1 MRAVVCR
8 AFGPPEDLEFGELPA
23 PAPGPGEVAIRV
35 EAAGV
40 SFADTLMIRDLH
52 QNKHELPFAPGMEV
66 AGRVAETGAG
76 VEGLSPGDR
85 AMALVYDGGH
95 AEYAVAPAAE
105 TFPLPESVSMPVA
118 AALGAAYLTAH
129 AGLFWEARLQPGE
142 TLLVL
147 GAGGG
152 TGLAAVEV
160 GKALGAR
167 VVAAASTAEKC
178 ALAEERGAD
187 AVVTY
192 PAESIRERAMA
203 ETGGE
208 GCDAVFDP
216 VGGALF
222 EESFRSLGWG
232 GRHIVVGFAG
242 GGAVPAFRANHLLV
256 KNRAALGLAL
266 FNYRKRRPDRLRAS
280 ADALLAWAAAGRI
293 RPHIA
298 AELPLAEAPAAL
310 RAIMDRKAAGR
321 LVLRPQPVG
330 SPSAPSP

>member
-8 AFGPPEDLEFGELPA
+8 AFGPPEELEAGELPV
-23 PAPGPGEVAIRV
+23 PASGAGEVVIRV

-66 AGRVAETGAG
+66 AGRVTETGAG

-85 AMALVYDGGH
+85 VMALVYDGGH

-105 TFPLPESVSMPVA
+105 TFLVPDGVSMTAA

-129 AGLFWEARLQPGE
+129 AGLFWEARLEAGE

-160 GKALGAR
+160 GKALGVR
-167 VVAAASTAEKC
+167 VIAAASTAEKC

-187 AVVTY
+187 AVAVY
-192 PAESIRERAMA
+192 PAESIRERVMA
-203 ETGGE
+203 ETGGK

-242 GGAVPAFRANHLLV
+242 GAVPAFKANHLLV

-266 FNYRKRRPDRLRAS
+266 FNYRKRRPDQLRAS
-280 ADALLAWAAAGRI
+280 AEALLGWAADGRI
-293 RPHIA
+293 RPHIS
-298 AELPLAEAPAAL
+298 AELPLEEAPAAL

-321 LVLRPQPVG
+321 MILRP
-330 SPSAPSP
+330 

>member
-8 AFGPPEDLEFGELPA
+8 AFGPPEGLEPGELPA
-23 PAPGPGEVAIRV
+23 PEPGAGEVAIRV

-52 QNKHELPFAPGMEV
+52 QNKHKPPFAPGMEV
-66 AGRVAETGAG
+66 AGRVTGTGAG
-76 VEGLSPGDR
+76 AAGFSPGDR
-85 AMALVYDGGH
+85 VMALVYDGGH
-95 AEYAVAPAAE
+95 AECAVAPAAE
-105 TFPLPESVSMPVA
+105 TFPVPEGVSMTAA

-129 AGLFWEARLQPGE
+129 AGLFWEARLEAGE

-152 TGLAAVEV
+152 AGLAAVEV

-192 PAESIRERAMA
+192 PADSIRERVMA

-208 GCDAVFDP
+208 GCGAVFDP

-242 GGAVPAFRANHLLV
+242 GAVPAFRANRLLV

-280 ADALLAWAAAGRI
+280 AEALLGWAAAGRI
-293 RPHIA
+293 RPHVSS
-298 AELPLAEAPAAL
+298 ELPLEEAPAAL
-310 RAIMDRKAAGR
+310 RAIMDRKATGR
-321 LVLRPQPVG
+321 LILRP
-330 SPSAPSP
+330 

>member
-8 AFGPPEDLEFGELPA
+8 AFGPPEELEYGELPA
-23 PAPGPGEVAIRV
+23 PEPGPGEVAIRV

-76 VEGLSPGDR
+76 VEGFSPGDR
-85 AMALVYDGGH
+85 VMALVYDGGH
-95 AEYAVAPAAE
+95 AERAVAPAAE
-105 TFPLPESVSMPVA
+105 TFPLPDGVSMPAA

-167 VVAAASTAEKC
+167 VIAAASTAEKC
-178 ALAEERGAD
+178 ALARERGAD

-192 PAESIRERAMA
+192 PADSIRERAMA

-216 VGGALF
+216 VGGDALRGELPF
-222 EESFRSLGWG
+222 ARLGRAACRGRLRRRGGPGLQGEPPAGEEPR
-232 GRHIVVGFAG
+232 RARP
-242 GGAVPAFRANHLLV
+242 GAVQLPQAPAGPPARLG
-256 KNRAALGLAL
+256 RGAAGLG
-266 FNYRKRRPDRLRAS
+266 R
-280 ADALLAWAAAGRI
+280 AGRI

-298 AELPLAEAPAAL
+298 AELPLEEAPAAL

-321 LVLRPQPVG
+321 LILRP
-330 SPSAPSP
+330 

>member
-8 AFGPPEDLEFGELPA
+8 AFGPPEELETGELPA
-23 PAPGPGEVAIRV
+23 PEPGPGEVAIRV

-40 SFADTLMIRDLH
+40 SCADTLMIRDLH
-52 QNKHELPFAPGMEV
+52 QNKHKLPFAPGMEV

-76 VEGLSPGDR
+76 VEGLSPGHR
-85 AMALVYDGGH
+85 VMALVYDGGH
-95 AEYAVAPAAE
+95 AECAVAPAAE
-105 TFPLPESVSMPVA
+105 TFRLPDGVSMPA
-118 AALGAAYLTAH
+118 AAA
-129 AGLFWEARLQPGE
+129 
-142 TLLVL
+142 L

-167 VVAAASTAEKC
+167 VIAAASTAEKC
-178 ALAEERGAD
+178 ALARERGAD

-192 PAESIRERAMA
+192 PAESVRERVMA

-232 GRHIVVGFAG
+232 GRHVVVGFAG
-242 GGAVPAFRANHLLV
+242 GAIPAFKANRLLV

-266 FNYRKRRPDRLRAS
+266 FNYRKRRPDRLR
-280 ADALLAWAAAGRI
+280 DWAAAGRI
-293 RPHIA
+293 RPHVSS
-298 AELPLAEAPAAL
+298 ELPLEEAPAAL
-310 RAIMDRKAAGR
+310 RAIMDRRAAGR
-321 LVLRPQPVG
+321 LVLRP
-330 SPSAPSP
+330 

>member
-8 AFGPPEDLEFGELPA
+8 AFGPPEDLEIGELPA
-23 PAPGPGEVAIRV
+23 PEPGPSEVAVRV

-85 AMALVYDGGH
+85 VMALVYDGGH
-95 AEYAVAPAAE
+95 AECAVAPAAE
-105 TFPLPESVSMPVA
+105 VFPVPDGVSMTAA

-129 AGLFWEARLQPGE
+129 AGLFWEARLEAGE

-167 VVAAASTAEKC
+167 VIAAASTAEKC

-192 PAESIRERAMA
+192 PADSIRERAMA

-216 VGGALF
+216 VGGDLF

-232 GRHIVVGFAG
+232 GRHVVVGFA

-280 ADALLAWAAAGRI
+280 AEALLDWAATGRI

-298 AELPLAEAPAAL
+298 AELPLEEAPAAL

-321 LVLRPQPVG
+321 LILRP
-330 SPSAPSP
+330 

>member
-8 AFGPPEDLEFGELPA
+8 AFGPPEMLEFAELPA
-23 PAPGPGEVAIRV
+23 PDPGPGEVAIQV

-52 QNKHELPFAPGMEV
+52 QNKHTLPFAAGMEV

-76 VEGLSPGDR
+76 AEGLAPGDR
-85 AMALVYDGGH
+85 VMALVYDGGH
-95 AEYAVAPAAE
+95 AERAVAPAAE
-105 TFPLPESVSMPVA
+105 TFPLPDTVSMATA

-129 AGLFWEARLQPGE
+129 AGLFWEARLQAGE

-147 GAGGG
+147 GAAGG

-178 ALAEERGAD
+178 ALAARRGAD
-187 AVVTY
+187 AVLAY
-192 PAESIRERAMA
+192 PGESIRERVMA

-208 GCDAVFDP
+208 GCDVVFDP

-222 EESFRSLGWG
+222 EETFRSLGWG
-232 GRHIVVGFAG
+232 GRHVVVGFAG
-242 GGAVPAFRANHLLV
+242 GAIPAFKANHLLV

-280 ADALLAWAAAGRI
+280 AETLLDWASAGRI
-293 RPHIA
+293 TPHVA

-321 LVLRPQPVG
+321 LILRP
-330 SPSAPSP
+330 

>member
-8 AFGPPEDLEFGELPA
+8 AFGPPEDLEPGELPA
-23 PAPGPGEVAIRV
+23 PEPGPEDVAIRV

-52 QNKHELPFAPGMEV
+52 QNKHALPFAPGMEV
-66 AGRVAETGAG
+66 AGRVMETGVG
-76 VEGLSPGDR
+76 VEGLSAGDR
-85 AMALVYDGGH
+85 VMALVYDGGH

-105 TFPLPESVSMPVA
+105 TFPLPDDVSMTAA

-129 AGLFWEARLQPGE
+129 AGLFWEARMEAGE

-167 VVAAASTAEKC
+167 VIAAASTAEKC
-178 ALAEERGAD
+178 ALAEARGAD
-187 AVVTY
+187 AALCY
-192 PAESIRERAMA
+192 PADSIRERVMD

-216 VGGALF
+216 VGGDLF

-242 GGAVPAFRANHLLV
+242 GAIPAFRANHLLV

-280 ADALLAWAAAGRI
+280 AEALLGWAAAGCI
-293 RPHIA
+293 RPHVSS
-298 AELPLAEAPAAL
+298 ELPLEEAPAAL

-321 LVLRPQPVG
+321 LILRP
-330 SPSAPSP
+330 

>member
-1 MRAVVCR
+1 M
-8 AFGPPEDLEFGELPA
+8 
-23 PAPGPGEVAIRV
+23 
-35 EAAGV
+35 

-52 QNKHELPFAPGMEV
+52 QNKHKLPFAPGMEV

-85 AMALVYDGGH
+85 VMALVYDGGH
-95 AEYAVAPAAE
+95 AECAAAPAAE
-105 TFPLPESVSMPVA
+105 TFRLPDGVSMPAA

-129 AGLFWEARLQPGE
+129 AELYWEARLEAGE

-167 VVAAASTAEKC
+167 VIAAASTAGKC
-178 ALAEERGAD
+178 ALARERSAD

-192 PAESIRERAMA
+192 PAESVRERVMA

-208 GCDAVFDP
+208 GCDTVFDP

-232 GRHIVVGFAG
+232 GRHVVVGFAG
-242 GGAVPAFRANHLLV
+242 GAIPAFKANRLLV

-280 ADALLAWAAAGRI
+280 AEALLGWAATGRI
-293 RPHIA
+293 CPNGATPTCHPGRRG
-298 AELPLAEAPAAL
+298 APIRGPACRGTCGL
-310 RAIMDRKAAGR
+310 RRQCWAPDQVRGDNAG
-321 LVLRPQPVG
+321 P
-330 SPSAPSP
+330 

>member
-8 AFGPPEDLEFGELPA
+8 AFGPPEELETGELPA
-23 PAPGPGEVAIRV
+23 PEPGPGEVAIQV

-52 QNKHELPFAPGMEV
+52 QNKHKLPFAPGMEV

-76 VEGLSPGDR
+76 VEGLSPGHR
-85 AMALVYDGGH
+85 VMALVYDGGH
-95 AEYAVAPAAE
+95 AECAVAPAAE
-105 TFPLPESVSMPVA
+105 TFRLPDGVSMPAA

-129 AGLFWEARLQPGE
+129 AGLFWEARLEAGE

-167 VVAAASTAEKC
+167 VIAAASTAEKC
-178 ALAEERGAD
+178 ALAAERGAD

-192 PAESIRERAMA
+192 PAESVRERVMA

-232 GRHIVVGFAG
+232 GRHVVVGFAG
-242 GGAVPAFRANHLLV
+242 GAIPAFRGQPPAGQEPAP
-256 KNRAALGLAL
+256 RSAS
-266 FNYRKRRPDRLRAS
+266 RCSTTAS
-280 ADALLAWAAAGRI
+280 AGPTGCAPRPRRCSTGPPPRRI
-293 RPHIA
+293 RPHVSS
-298 AELPLAEAPAAL
+298 ELPLEEAPVAL

-321 LVLRPQPVG
+321 LVLHP
-330 SPSAPSP
+330 